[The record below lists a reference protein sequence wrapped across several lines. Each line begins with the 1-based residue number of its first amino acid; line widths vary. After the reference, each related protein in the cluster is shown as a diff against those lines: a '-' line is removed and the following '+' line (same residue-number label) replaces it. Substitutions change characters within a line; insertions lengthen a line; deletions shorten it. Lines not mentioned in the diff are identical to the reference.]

1 MSKPVNSKIGWIIVL
16 CLAFLLVN
24 GALFHFYRDSFSTL
38 GYIVFLFIPLGLAV
52 GVIFTRF
59 SLLFIKNI
67 EEEKEEG
74 LLLQERQREIVENM
88 VEGLV
93 VHDSNGKILTMNAT
107 AESFLGVKR
116 LDIKNKSLED
126 IKKISE
132 LFRVLFKDLKEG
144 EVFEYSFND
153 KEGHEFDYQIIK
165 ITLNKERGEI
175 LKIIRDIT
183 RAKYLDR
190 MKSEYVTIMS
200 HKFLTPLTNIK
211 WSADFLLGNDMDINR
226 KKENVENILNNAEKL
241 VKLTSYLL
249 NITEIEEGLFG
260 YNYEKVDVNVL
271 IEEAIQSYADESKRK
286 EVRITYNKSE
296 KEDYFVRGDKSKLSA
311 VIANYLDNAVKYTPT
326 GGVVEISMEKNK
338 GDLKVTI
345 HDNGIGISPESI
357 QSLFTKFFRD
367 KRARG
372 VHTEGSGIG
381 LFIVKNVIERHG
393 GKVGYLGDG
402 ENGSTFFFTLPLYK
416 EEQIKNADLK

>member
-1 MSKPVNSKIGWIIVL
+1 MNGSIFYLYPGNFS
-16 CLAFLLVN
+16 AF
-24 GALFHFYRDSFSTL
+24 A
-38 GYIVFLFIPLGLAV
+38 YILFLFVPLGIAV
-52 GVIFTRF
+52 VVIFTKF

-67 EEEKEEG
+67 EEEKEES
-74 LLLQERQREIVENM
+74 LLLRERQKEIVENM

-93 VHDSNGKILTMNAT
+93 VHDSKGKILSMNVA
-107 AESFLGVKR
+107 AENFLGVKKSY
-116 LDIKNKSLED
+116 IKNKSLDEV
-126 IKKISE
+126 KNMSE
-132 LFRVLFKDLKEG
+132 LFRVLFKDMKDG
-144 EVFEYSFND
+144 EVSECSFNNKD
-153 KEGHEFDYQIIK
+153 GQEFDYQIIK
-165 ITLNKERGEI
+165 ITLSKERGEI
-175 LKIIRDIT
+175 LKIIRDVT

-211 WSADFLLGNDMDINR
+211 WSADFLLGNDIDVNR

-260 YNYEKVDVNVL
+260 YNYEKVDMNAL
-271 IEEAIQSYADESKRK
+271 IEEVAQSYADEGKRK
-286 EVRITYNKSE
+286 DIKINYSKLDNNI
-296 KEDYFVRGDKSKLSA
+296 YFVSGDKSKLSA
-311 VIANYLDNAVKYTPT
+311 VVTNYLDNAVKYTPS
-326 GGVVEISMEKNK
+326 GGSVDISVEKNEK
-338 GDLKVTI
+338 TLKVI
-345 HDNGIGISPESI
+345 VHDSGIGISPESI

-367 KRARG
+367 KRAKS

-393 GKVGYLGDG
+393 GKVGYLGNG

-416 EEQIKNADLK
+416 EELIKNADLK

>member
-1 MSKPVNSKIGWIIVL
+1 MFYLYPGNFS
-16 CLAFLLVN
+16 AF
-24 GALFHFYRDSFSTL
+24 T
-38 GYIVFLFIPLGLAV
+38 YIVFLFVPLGIAV
-52 GVIFTRF
+52 AVVFTRF

-67 EEEKEEG
+67 EEEKEES
-74 LLLQERQREIVENM
+74 LLLRERQKEIVENM

-93 VHDSNGKILTMNAT
+93 VHDSKGKILSMNVA
-107 AESFLGVKR
+107 AENFLGVKKS
-116 LDIKNKSLED
+116 DIKNKTQDEV
-126 IKKISE
+126 KNISE
-132 LFRVLFKDLKEG
+132 LFRTLFKDMKEG
-144 EVFEYSFND
+144 EVSECSFNN
-153 KEGHEFDYQIIK
+153 KEGLEFDYQIIK
-165 ITLNKERGEI
+165 ITLSKERGEI

-211 WSADFLLGNDMDINR
+211 WSADFLLGNDIEINR

-260 YNYEKVDVNVL
+260 YNYEKVDMNVL
-271 IEEAIQSYADESKRK
+271 IEETIQSYADESKRK
-286 EVRITYNKSE
+286 AVKISYNKSE
-296 KEDYFVRGDKSKLSA
+296 KDVYFVRGDKSKLST
-311 VIANYLDNAVKYTPT
+311 VVANYLDNAVKYTPT
-326 GGVVEISMEKNK
+326 GGLVEISIEKSMS
-338 GDLKVTI
+338 DLKVTV

-393 GKVGYLGDG
+393 GKAGYLGDG

-416 EEQIKNADLK
+416 EEQIKNANLK